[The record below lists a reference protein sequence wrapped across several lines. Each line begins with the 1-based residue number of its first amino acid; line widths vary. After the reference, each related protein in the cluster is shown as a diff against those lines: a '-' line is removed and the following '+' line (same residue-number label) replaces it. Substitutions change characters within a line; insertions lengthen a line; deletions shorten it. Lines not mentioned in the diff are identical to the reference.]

1 MIADQEV
8 LSEVENSWEG
18 MLRTRARVQSAIVSP
33 LGAPGSMAFMIS
45 DLAHNL
51 PFIQAFAV
59 LNDALLQIRDEGHF
73 RSKKFFLGALVD
85 ASERHLDWIDFTL
98 VKEGVRRLN
107 DVARHGEILA
117 RKDCW
122 RYTAAVE
129 AKLTAWAIIP
139 DLTEDN

>member
-1 MIADQEV
+1 
-8 LSEVENSWEG
+8 
-18 MLRTRARVQSAIVSP
+18 
-33 LGAPGSMAFMIS
+33 MAFMIS